1 MIKNEQKFAEWIE
14 KNELDS
20 IDQITS
26 TIKYLNV
33 VSILIGEDLSETNL
47 FDENCVEIISKKLRG
62 LKNEKSILNYK
73 LALRKYVRMI
83 ESSSKTTLAKK
94 ELS

>member
-14 KNELDS
+14 KNKLDS

-26 TIKYLNV
+26 SIKYLNV
-33 VSILIGEDLSETNL
+33 VSILIGEDLSEKNL

-62 LKNEKSILNYK
+62 LKSEKSILNYK

-83 ESSSKTTLAKK
+83 ERSSKTTLANN
-94 ELS
+94 

>member
-14 KNELDS
+14 KNKLDS

-26 TIKYLNV
+26 SIKYLNV
-33 VSILIGEDLSETNL
+33 VSILIGEDLSEKNL

-62 LKNEKSILNYK
+62 LKSEKSILNYK

-83 ESSSKTTLAKK
+83 ERSSKTTLANTA
-94 ELS
+94 